1 MCSPWCME
9 HRVQLVAR
17 LAADD
22 RCCSGQQR
30 RVATAHRAYGMRVLS
45 REHRVRL
52 DAHWLAADY
61 GRCSRAAAARG
72 YGSSRLKCVCRAVA
86 SASDKGIFRA
96 ACYPNKGS
104 PTRVTGQPW
113 NQIGTSDHMRIGA
126 QPDGSCIVIGDVEAR
141 PCYQACSGAVRER
154 LLDGC
159 CCSAAEAVRR
169 RIATHSKN
177 RRASSWGDAAAMLM
191 LGCSM
196 DAAALRRQRCDGGS
210 PCIQTRTRQLMGRRG
225 SYAYAW
231 LLDGC
236 CCSAASAVRWRI
248 ATHSEINAPAH
259 GAARQLR
266 LCLASR

>member
-1 MCSPWCME
+1 MECVCSPWCME

-104 PTRVTGQPW
+104 PTRVTGQAW

-126 QPDGSCIVIGDVEAR
+126 QPDGSRIVIADVATR
-141 PCYQACSGAVRER
+141 AATAP
-154 LLDGC
+154 LLTSIEMGL
-159 CCSAAEAVRR
+159 V
-169 RIATHSKN
+169 
-177 RRASSWGDAAAMLM
+177 ASSVVV
-191 LGCSM
+191 CC
-196 DAAALRRQRCDGGS
+196 RRSSWHPAFRSRVPCRGG
-210 PCIQTRTRQLMGRRG
+210 QTPT
-225 SYAYAW
+225 
-231 LLDGC
+231 
-236 CCSAASAVRWRI
+236 
-248 ATHSEINAPAH
+248 
-259 GAARQLR
+259 
-266 LCLASR
+266 